1 MHTICKIVACEKEK
15 SDKKKIGFHE
25 YTSAKKKK
33 KKENTTKVSAAR
45 QIMCKIFK
53 DYKERLRETIHK

>member
-33 KKENTTKVSAAR
+33 RKKIPQKWVQQGKSCVKYLKTIK
-45 QIMCKIFK
+45 K
-53 DYKERLRETIHK
+53 D